1 MTRLDIL
8 NGRAR
13 SWWQDEPGRL
23 ERDLDDLAAAGFDLT
38 WSPVGSGRLDGRL
51 TAWPLDRAVPD
62 GLDELLPT
70 GGLLVQVEFGHG
82 YPMVCPRVY
91 AEDPK
96 PPLERCTQHRWHV
109 NGDGSLCLLQ
119 SADAW
124 DPATR
129 LSDVLRK
136 AAAWRVEYA
145 LVETGVV
152 EAMSLSGIVS
162 NPERDHLVRDA
173 ADKQRTPDQPADL
186 EAPEEQP

>member
-1 MTRLDIL
+1 MTRLDFL

-51 TAWPLDRAVPD
+51 TAWPLDRAAPD

-91 AEDPK
+91 PEDPK

>member
-23 ERDLDDLAAAGFDLT
+23 ERDLDDLVAAGFDLT
-38 WSPVGSGRLDGRL
+38 WTPVSSGSLDGRL
-51 TAWPLDRAVPD
+51 PAWPLDRPAPE
-62 GLDELLPT
+62 GLDELLPA
-70 GGLLVQVEFGHG
+70 GGLLVHVEFGHG
-82 YPMVCPRVY
+82 YPMVCPRAY
-91 AEDPK
+91 PEDPK

-124 DPATR
+124 DPTTR

-145 LVETGVV
+145 LVEAGVV
-152 EAMSLSGIVS
+152 PEMSLSGIVS
-162 NPERDHLVRDA
+162 NPDRDQLVRDA
-173 ADKQRTPDQPADL
+173 AHRQRTPDHPGDADV
-186 EAPEEQP
+186 PGEQP